1 MIRTFGAGM
10 LFAAALCF
18 TMPVAAQSNID
29 DNFIMGNL
37 RLEMGDYNGAINF
50 YTKTI
55 ETNPL
60 YAGAYKNRGIALYNT
75 CNHEAAIADFTRV
88 IQLDPLE
95 MRAYIFRGLSKY
107 ALGDKAGACA
117 DWDMA
122 GNKQCFEAC
131 DIMKEY
137 CQ

>member
-1 MIRTFGAGM
+1 MIRSLRACF
-10 LFAAALCF
+10 LIAAFFSLAI
-18 TMPVAAQSNID
+18 PVTAQSTID

-37 RLEMGDYNGAINF
+37 RLELGDYNGAINY

-55 ETNPL
+55 EANPM
-60 YAGAYKNRGIALYNT
+60 YISAYKNRGLALYNS

-88 IQLDPLE
+88 IQLDPLD
-95 MRAYIFRGLSKY
+95 MRAYVFRGLSKY
-107 ALGDKAGACA
+107 SLGDKAGACA

-122 GNKQCFEAC
+122 GAKQCFEAC
-131 DIMKEY
+131 EIMKEY